1 MNKPLFSIIGFLVF
15 SIGLLSVIFSMVG
28 LRFTFLSWMYNHGVA
43 TLIIQILL
51 LFGGIVIWYVART
64 SEPPLEDDI

>member
-28 LRFTFLSWMYNHGVA
+28 LRFTFLSWMYNHGVV
-43 TLIIQILL
+43 TLVIQIIL

-64 SEPPLEDDI
+64 GEPPLEDDI

>member
-28 LRFTFLSWMYNHGVA
+28 LRFTFLSWIYNYGVI

-51 LFGGIVIWYVART
+51 LFGGIVMLYVART
-64 SEPPLEDDI
+64 GESPLEDDI